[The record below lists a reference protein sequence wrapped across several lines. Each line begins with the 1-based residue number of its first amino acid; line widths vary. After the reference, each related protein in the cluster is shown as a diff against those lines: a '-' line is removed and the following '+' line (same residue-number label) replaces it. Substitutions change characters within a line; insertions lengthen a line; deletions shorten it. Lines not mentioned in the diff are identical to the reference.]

1 MSSAH
6 APSTLSRSLKAH
18 FSVLKLTKLVA
29 AFFGG
34 VRSSFSILPKPEEPG
49 VVCGLIAGG
58 LRSSRRQ
65 RNRPK
70 EPRNNSLNFGHS

>member
-29 AFFGG
+29 AFFCG
-34 VRSSFSILPKPEEPG
+34 VRSSFSLLPKSEGPG
-49 VVCGLIAGG
+49 VVWGLIAGG
-58 LRSSRRQ
+58 FISPPTKSPQ
-65 RNRPK
+65 RTK
-70 EPRNNSLNFGHS
+70 E

>member
-6 APSTLSRSLKAH
+6 SPSTLSRSLKAH

-70 EPRNNSLNFGHS
+70 EPRNNS